1 MNKLLWSSSIALATA
16 AFFTACDETTTITES
31 TGPSSIAKF
40 KDLEKCATGNEG
52 DMVYVKDSSAMFLC
66 TDKEWKK
73 LSVEGLKGADGKDGE
88 DGKDGK
94 SAYEIAKDNGFKGTE
109 AEWLKS
115 LEGKDGNDGE
125 NGKNCT
131 VKENKKKNGYDI
143 TCGNETVTITNGND
157 GDPGKSAFE
166 IAQEHG
172 FKGSEEEWLES
183 LKDDGCTLKANVE
196 GSGYDLV
203 CENNSITL
211 YKLAWCGIK
220 PYNPDISFCDER
232 NGGTVYKMVTIAPEG
247 TDYSETWMGENLNYK
262 TSEGSVCYGAMEDD
276 EKLENCDRY
285 GRLYDWSAVMGNG
298 EKDDNGHFQGICPTG
313 WHVPASAE
321 WEALYDAVGGME
333 IAGEKLKANS
343 DLWIGE
349 IDPNDIHGNPSPEII
364 DDNGRGDDTYGF
376 TALPIGYHH
385 NADWLFG
392 KDAFFWTSTERKN
405 KAYRAWFDYT
415 STGANVYP
423 YEKDNMYSLRCIK
436 TK

>member
-73 LSVEGLKGADGKDGE
+73 LSVESLKGADGKDGV

-94 SAYEIAKDNGFKGTE
+94 
-109 AEWLKS
+109 
-115 LEGKDGNDGE
+115 DGE

-262 TSEGSVCYGAMEDD
+262 TSEGSVCYGAMEDN